1 MATEAFGSI
10 EHLSLV
16 NGGPFYRLLVRA
28 RLIEAHS
35 PHAIK
40 RAVWFALI
48 TWLPLLA
55 LSIVQGSRSGA
66 P

>member
-35 PHAIK
+35 PHAI
-40 RAVWFALI
+40 I
-48 TWLPLLA
+48 PLEEIL
-55 LSIVQGSRSGA
+55 LRVVKLLL
-66 P
+66 